1 MIQKWAKDNWI
12 AREMHFEMCIC
23 EKLQNIPV
31 IGLNLFYSGIGNA
44 IYKNVLMLV
53 NFTAYNVKF
62 HIGFVSLGF

>member
-1 MIQKWAKDNWI
+1 
-12 AREMHFEMCIC
+12 MHFEMCIC
-23 EKLQNIPV
+23 EKLQNIPI